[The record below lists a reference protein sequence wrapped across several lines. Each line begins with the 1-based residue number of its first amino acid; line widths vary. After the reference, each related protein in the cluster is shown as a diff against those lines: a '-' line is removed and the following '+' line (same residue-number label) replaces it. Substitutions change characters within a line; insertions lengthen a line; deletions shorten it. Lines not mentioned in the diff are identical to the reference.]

1 MTTTKTLEVRQTHK
15 VSSERETVEKSNSPR
30 LSLLGL
36 PAEIRNQIWEYVFP
50 VHNGQGAVAPQTSSS
65 SLSLL
70 LTSRQIHAETL
81 LLAYSRTPFATPL
94 CRPSALTQRLTVLSP
109 PQVRAIRSLT
119 FTYAPRTAAR
129 TWDGDWRPLLFP
141 VYVQCRK
148 LLWEA
153 VRLLP
158 GVRSVRFV
166 LDGGSGSTKGGAA
179 GGEGAQEAK
188 SVGLTRLG
196 ATRRR
201 TVGGVKFFFDTVVG
215 VGLTERSGR
224 GETHAWDERWSVL
237 PGAEGDERAV
247 WLVEEAKSGDDEEFE
262 RNKRWVRVEVV
273 RLPLGG

>member
-1 MTTTKTLEVRQTHK
+1 MTAATTLQLRQVDKAAT
-15 VSSERETVEKSNSPR
+15 EREQRVEKDDSRR

-50 VHNGQGAVAPQTSSS
+50 AHDNNTSTS

-81 LLAYSRTPFATPL
+81 LLAYSRTPFETAL
-94 CRPSALTQRLTVLSP
+94 CRPSALTQRLMVLSP
-109 PQVRAIRSLT
+109 AQVRAIRTLT
-119 FTYAPRTAAR
+119 FTYAPRTAVKS
-129 TWDGDWRPLLFP
+129 WDGDWRPLLFP

-158 GVRSVRFV
+158 GVRSVKFV
-166 LDGGSGSTKGGAA
+166 LDGGRQGGGAA
-179 GGEGAQEAK
+179 GGEGAGPK
-188 SVGLTRLG
+188 GPSP
-196 ATRRR
+196 RRR
-201 TVGGVKFFFDTVVG
+201 TVGGTKFFFDTVIG

-224 GETHAWDERWSVL
+224 GERHAWDERWSVL
-237 PGAEGDERAV
+237 PGGEGDERAV
-247 WLVEEAKSGDDEEFE
+247 WLVEEKKTD
-262 RNKRWVRVEVV
+262 KRWVRVEVA